1 MRQIAIVCAFFI
13 VILVAVVGLLII
25 FDVLSFESGISMML
39 KFGAAIVLLGACSA
53 LISFMMS
60 AKDKNES

>member
-1 MRQIAIVCAFFI
+1 MRQIAIVAAFFI

-25 FDVLSFESGISMML
+25 FDIMTFDSGMSMML

-53 LISFMMS
+53 LISFMMR
-60 AKDKNES
+60 AKDKNEN

>member
-1 MRQIAIVCAFFI
+1 MRQIAIVSAFFI

-25 FDVLSFESGISMML
+25 FDIMTFDSGMSMML

-53 LISFMMS
+53 LISFMMR
-60 AKDKNES
+60 AKDKNEN